1 MARMRRNA
9 YIGLAVLGLVGAAV
23 WFGIGGAGSSSGLTD
38 QQTASADEKLSNE
51 FRPTVVAAL
60 ARIEPSSEIIDVAT
74 AMRELIDSVKLLN
87 VKEGET
93 VKKGQTLAFLDSF
106 DERRAERDHV
116 AAKLAE
122 AERLLAA
129 EKEVGASRIAAAE
142 IRLHRAQSIYPLR
155 IEAEKARVRSIEAA
169 LSNNRDILATRSKLK
184 LKDFSSRRAV
194 DNQMTT
200 VRQSEED
207 LITARVEV
215 KRLEFEFE
223 VDRREALNARVQA
236 EADLARAS
244 AAVGLEALRYQLA
257 SAEQGVQRA
266 IVKAPIAGQILEI
279 LIRPGERT
287 ETKPILKMGDT
298 RVMHAVAEIYET
310 EIKHVKLGQP
320 ARVESPALTRPL
332 TGRVVDINRIIS
344 KNDVLNVDPAADA
357 DARIVEV
364 RIELEPDAL
373 VSRLTNL
380 TVDTVID
387 VSAGGTQ
394 EVTKGSAAPK

>member
-74 AMRELIDSVKLLN
+74 AVIDSVKLLN

-380 TVDTVID
+380 TVDTVIE

>member
-1 MARMRRNA
+1 M
-9 YIGLAVLGLVGAAV
+9 
-23 WFGIGGAGSSSGLTD
+23 
-38 QQTASADEKLSNE
+38 
-51 FRPTVVAAL
+51 
-60 ARIEPSSEIIDVAT
+60 IECCEPAT
-74 AMRELIDSVKLLN
+74 KIRTNLPW
-87 VKEGET
+87 
-93 VKKGQTLAFLDSF
+93 TLAFLDSF

-129 EKEVGASRIAAAE
+129 EQEVGASRIAAAE

-184 LKDFSSRRAV
+184 LKGFSSRRAV

>member
-1 MARMRRNA
+1 
-9 YIGLAVLGLVGAAV
+9 
-23 WFGIGGAGSSSGLTD
+23 
-38 QQTASADEKLSNE
+38 
-51 FRPTVVAAL
+51 
-60 ARIEPSSEIIDVAT
+60 
-74 AMRELIDSVKLLN
+74 
-87 VKEGET
+87 
-93 VKKGQTLAFLDSF
+93 
-106 DERRAERDHV
+106 
-116 AAKLAE
+116 
-122 AERLLAA
+122 
-129 EKEVGASRIAAAE
+129 
-142 IRLHRAQSIYPLR
+142 
-155 IEAEKARVRSIEAA
+155 
-169 LSNNRDILATRSKLK
+169 
-184 LKDFSSRRAV
+184 
-194 DNQMTT
+194 MTT

-266 IVKAPIAGQILEI
+266 IVQAPITGQILEI

-364 RIELEPDAL
+364 RIELEPDDL

-380 TVDTVID
+380 TVDAMID
-387 VSAGGTQ
+387 VSAGETQ

>member
-1 MARMRRNA
+1 MFTAQMRRNA
-9 YIGLAVLGLVGAAV
+9 LIGLAVLGLVVAVV
-23 WFGIGGAGSSSGLTD
+23 WFGIGGTGSSSGLSD
-38 QQTASADEKLSNE
+38 QQTASADENLSSQHQ
-51 FRPTVVAAL
+51 PAAVAAL
-60 ARIEPSSEIIDVAT
+60 ARIEPSSEIIDVA
-74 AMRELIDSVKLLN
+74 AAIIDSVKLLN

-93 VKKGQTLAFLDSF
+93 VKEGQTLAFLDSF

-155 IEAEKARVRSIEAA
+155 IEAEKARVRSIEATLA
-169 LSNNRDILATRSKLK
+169 NNRDILETRSKLK
-184 LKDFSSRRAV
+184 LKNFSSRRAV

-266 IVKAPIAGQILEI
+266 IVQAPITGQILEI

-298 RVMHAVAEIYET
+298 RLMHAVAEIYET
-310 EIKHVKLGQP
+310 EIKYVKLGQP
-320 ARVESPALTRPL
+320 ARVESSALTRPL

-344 KNDVLNVDPAADA
+344 KNDVLDVDPAADA

-380 TVDTVID
+380 TVDAMID
-387 VSAGGTQ
+387 VSAGEIQ